1 MNIGCVVRLN
11 CSSDIEKEFKNLV
24 DLGLYSCQVV
34 SWDRKFFNSE
44 KNAKKIKEVTEAL
57 KVHVGILQKDQLPW
71 V

>member
-44 KNAKKIKEVTEAL
+44 KNAKK
-57 KVHVGILQKDQLPW
+57 
-71 V
+71 